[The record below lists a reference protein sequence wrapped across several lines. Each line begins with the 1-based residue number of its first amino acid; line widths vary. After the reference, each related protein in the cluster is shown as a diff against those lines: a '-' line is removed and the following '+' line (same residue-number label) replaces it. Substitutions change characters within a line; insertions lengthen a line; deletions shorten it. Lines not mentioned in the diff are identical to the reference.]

1 MHMPA
6 VDAVTESKT
15 PPKKN
20 ARVRRRRG
28 TDRADQNAARYFLVK
43 SSTADKIELG
53 EEARTEND
61 AMVTAFRTGG
71 TFAVVTEWKAN
82 VDLTDGR
89 PVIKKEAVQREKS
102 LGTNIGSHD
111 VGRGDPQLHAEK
123 LLAGN
128 TRTSVLPPVPATD
141 SKGVG
146 R

>member
-1 MHMPA
+1 M
-6 VDAVTESKT
+6 DASVAKLSEPEPTSSK
-15 PPKKN
+15 KK
-20 ARVRRRRG
+20 RGRLRRTG
-28 TDRADQNAARYFLVK
+28 FKEELGGARYFLVQN
-43 SSTADKIELG
+43 SGANQIELA
-53 EEARTEND
+53 EELPTEND
-61 AMVTAFRTGG
+61 AMVTAFRSGG
-71 TFAVVTEWKAN
+71 TYAVVTEWKTN

-102 LGTNIGSHD
+102 PGTNIGSHD